1 MMGIILIMGVSMV
14 RKPAV
19 AGQFYPS
26 SPKTLLSMV
35 KQFVDGVQVEV
46 NGEIKA
52 IIVPHAGYPYSG
64 PTAGYAFRAI
74 KGRDYSTVILI
85 GGSHRAYFEGIAV
98 YPEGEWETPLG
109 TVEVDEE
116 LAQKIIDY
124 DPSIQPMIE
133 PHLPEHSLEVEL
145 PFLQYVLEDFRI
157 VPVLL
162 GRQDERNVNIL
173 TQAIYSAIKDRDDV
187 LLLASSDLYHGY
199 SYTEAKKTDERVN
212 ELVIAQDASGLMEFD
227 EVMEG
232 RGACAACG
240 AGAIAVVLKVCKL
253 LGCEPPELLHLTTS
267 ADVVGGKREGEYVV
281 GYGAWVITWQDP
293 EIPHLTEEEKKYL
306 LKLARETIEHAVRGE
321 APPKAEPITPRLEEP
336 WGCFVTLTKH
346 GELRGC
352 IGLIKGIKPL
362 YLAVQD
368 MAIAAALR
376 DPRFPPVSPSEL
388 DEIEIEISVLTPL
401 KEVKDVEEIKVGRD
415 GIYIER
421 GYHSGLLLPQ
431 VATEYGWTREEF
443 LDHTCMKAGLFPGCW
458 KEEGTKIY
466 RFSALIFSE

>member
-1 MMGIILIMGVSMV
+1 MGIILIMGVSMV

-293 EIPHLTEEEKKYL
+293 E
-306 LKLARETIEHAVRGE
+306 
-321 APPKAEPITPRLEEP
+321 
-336 WGCFVTLTKH
+336 GCFVTLTQH

-401 KEVKDVEEIKVGRD
+401 KEVEDVEEIKVGRD